1 MTETAPRIAVVDAGA
16 APSSLT
22 AVLCRSMGEA
32 LRGQGASALMLEAQA
47 GRILPLR
54 GGSLGT
60 APRRCGTASPRPT
73 G

>member
-32 LRGQGASALMLEAQA
+32 LRGQGASALMLEAQGGA
-47 GRILPLR
+47 SCPTGREPP
-54 GGSLGT
+54 T
-60 APRRCGTASPRPT
+60 APRRCGTCSPGPT
-73 G
+73 A